1 MSPFTSRARRAGVV
15 LASAAALSV
24 SLAAPASAAPPTNG
38 GFETP
43 LTANSAFSLYCAAS
57 NPSGITGWTIS
68 NACVDVVRNAYA
80 PRSGLQSVDLS
91 GNAGDAGAIFQDF
104 DTILGATYTIGFWA
118 GANPSGGN
126 ATTLPCSGTG
136 RTGTLA
142 VTGNPTTTFTGAAAG
157 SSPNYSFREVNFV
170 ATGTTTRMTF
180 AEATPAPNGCGIAL
194 DDVTVTLAA
203 DVPLADPRI
212 AGIGAGIGAAGL
224 ALMAVRRRRRA
235 TA

>member
-1 MSPFTSRARRAGVV
+1 MSPFTSRVRRAG
-15 LASAAALSV
+15 LLITSAAALA
-24 SLAAPASAAPPTNG
+24 LAVASPASAAPPANG

-43 LTANSAFSLYCAAS
+43 LTANASFSQYCAAS
-57 NPSGITGWTIS
+57 NPSGITGWTVS
-68 NACVDVVRNAYA
+68 NACVDVTRNAYA

-104 DTILGATYTIGFWA
+104 DTLLGATYTIGFWA

-136 RTGTLA
+136 RQGSLA
-142 VTGNPTTTFTGAAAG
+142 ITGNPTTNFTGAAAG
-157 SSPNYSFREVNFV
+157 SSANFSFREVNFV
-170 ATGTTTRMTF
+170 ATSTTTRMTF
-180 AEATPAPNGCGIAL
+180 AETSPSPNGCGIAL

-212 AGIGAGIGAAGL
+212 AAMGAGIGAAGL
-224 ALMAVRRRRRA
+224 ALVALRRRQRA